1 MQYIASVQEIMSQNN
16 EIPTN
21 NYQLLLDEVAGLVQT
36 HRVQAVQSV
45 QTISNQ
51 LYWNIGELIIKKQE
65 EFGWGKSIIESLSKD
80 LPGLI
85 GDGVSWSTRNLQFM
99 RQLVLE
105 YSNVNQAGS
114 LLVNVKQLGSQLES
128 TNVKQVASHLEKH
141 NEASNMKL
149 AVSNLENDTKIPNVK
164 PLVSH
169 LEYIKKLVL
178 NTPWKHNITIFQK
191 VKDINARAFYLEQ
204 TIKNRYSNTVLLH
217 QIKANAYEYYLT
229 KPSQHN
235 FASALP
241 EHFLEQAQESIKS
254 VYSLDFLD
262 INKPILE
269 RDLEKAMVEKVKRLM
284 LELGYGFCFIGN
296 QYRLSLG
303 DKDYYIDLL
312 FYHRILKCLV
322 AVELKTVEFE
332 PQFVGKL
339 DFYLQLIDEQLKQD
353 DDKPSIGILLV
364 PEKNHLE
371 VEYTLRNANKPI
383 GVAEYILSNQ
393 LPDEFIG
400 KLPTAE
406 QFRNVLN
413 LKN

>member
-1 MQYIASVQEIMSQNN
+1 MSQKN
-16 EIPTN
+16 EIQSE
-21 NYQLLLDEVAGLVQT
+21 NYHLLLDEVAGLVQN
-36 HRVQAVQSV
+36 HRIQAVQSV

-65 EFGWGKSIIESLSKD
+65 EFGWGNSIIESLSKD
-80 LPGLI
+80 LPNLI
-85 GDGVSWSTRNLQFM
+85 GDGISWSTRNLQFM

-105 YSNVNQAGS
+105 YSNVNQADS
-114 LLVNVKQLGSQLES
+114 LLPNVKPTVSYLEKETKISNVKQP
-128 TNVKQVASHLEKH
+128 ASHLE
-141 NEASNMKL
+141 N
-149 AVSNLENDTKIPNVK
+149 
-164 PLVSH
+164 
-169 LEYIKKLVL
+169 IKKLVFI
-178 NTPWKHNITIFQK
+178 TPWYHNITIIQK
-191 VKDINARAFYLEQ
+191 VKDIKARIFYLEQ
-204 TIKNRYSNTVLLH
+204 TIKNRYSRSVLLH

-229 KPSQHN
+229 KPTQHN
-235 FASALP
+235 FETALP

-262 INKPILE
+262 INKPVLE

-332 PQFVGKL
+332 PEFVGKL
-339 DFYLQLIDEQLKQD
+339 DFYLQLIDEQLKQE

-364 PEKNHLE
+364 PDKNHLE
-371 VEYTLRNANKPI
+371 VEYALRNANKPI
-383 GVAEYILSNQ
+383 GVAEYVLSNK
-393 LPDEFIG
+393 LPKELEG

-406 QFRNVLN
+406 QFRSVLN
-413 LKN
+413 FKN